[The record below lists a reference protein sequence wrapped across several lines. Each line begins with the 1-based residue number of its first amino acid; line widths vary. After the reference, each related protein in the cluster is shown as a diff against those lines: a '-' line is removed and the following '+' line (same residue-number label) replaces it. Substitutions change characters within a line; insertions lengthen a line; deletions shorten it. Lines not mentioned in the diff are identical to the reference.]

1 MKTVAYMRV
10 STTSQTF
17 SSQYYQIKRYGY
29 NLLYKE
35 KISSR
40 ESNRTQL
47 RLALESLEPGDTFL
61 VYKLDRI
68 ARNTRELLT
77 ILDSFEAK
85 QINFV
90 SLSDNIDTSTPM
102 GKFFF
107 TVMGAFSEMEAE
119 FIRNRV
125 KAGLVAAKANGK
137 KLGRPEL
144 TTSVD
149 AAISEYQT
157 TNTSVCKIAQKYDI
171 SKSTL
176 YRHIKLKNVSRGRA
190 AC

>member
-10 STTSQTF
+10 STSSQTF

-40 ESNRTQL
+40 ESNRPQL
-47 RLALESLEPGDTFL
+47 YQALESLEPGDTFL

-77 ILDSFEAK
+77 ILDSFEEK
-85 QINFV
+85 HINFV

-125 KAGLVAAKANGK
+125 KAGLVAARAKGK

-144 TTSVD
+144 TSSVD

-157 TNTSVCKIAQKYDI
+157 TNHSVCKIAQKHDI

-176 YRHIKLKNVSRGRA
+176 YRHIKLKNITRGRA